1 MSGSK
6 EIEHD
11 ADGSRSIW
19 FEAYISKSS
28 YGAYDPGW
36 SYLNAQIPLSTI
48 PRASVPTAGTQ
59 TIGQTLTINTNR
71 KSTSFTHNLYYS
83 FAQSVFDKY
92 KYILLIIIVILLIAF
107 IEIQIAQNIS
117 DCSYYLDKDRIM
129 KIKPPCLSLDENDY
143 IYIYNNDSFD
153 KSTVIEKCNIPKGY
167 KKRSIP
173 KHFTTYLNKPYR
185 KIKGAFKEVFNSTTP
200 INNLTDGIIK
210 CYSFR
215 NKINI
220 PSGYVSL
227 NSNWIMIYPAKINIK
242 CFIVNNKVMFAE

>member
-1 MSGSK
+1 MIDSTNNDILTKIANAKDDEQIKSNDYNEYNRLENNEYNGYSNNIESK
-6 EIEHD
+6 NNN
-11 ADGSRSIW
+11 
-19 FEAYISKSS
+19 
-28 YGAYDPGW
+28 
-36 SYLNAQIPLSTI
+36 LNEKYKLIKERL
-48 PRASVPTAGTQ
+48 
-59 TIGQTLTINTNR
+59 NN
-71 KSTSFTHNLYYS
+71 NLYYS

-92 KYILLIIIVILLIAF
+92 KYILLIVIIILLIAF

-117 DCSYYLDKDRIM
+117 DCCYYLDKERIM
-129 KIKPPCLSLDENDY
+129 KIKPPCLSLDENEY

-242 CFIVNNKVMFAE
+242 CFIANNRIMFAE